1 MVPCY
6 TSEESGGSGLA
17 QSPRTPQPG
26 CPGGLRGKGA
36 ALQVLTPASSQERR
50 ARFKAR
56 CDKPPHP
63 SFATCG
69 CSGAV
74 MLQGWDPALGI
85 YSRRAQEAPRA
96 G

>member
-1 MVPCY
+1 MAQDWP
-6 TSEESGGSGLA
+6 SPLA
-17 QSPRTPQPG
+17 PHSRGAQ
-26 CPGGLRGKGA
+26 GGLRGKGA
-36 ALQVLTPASSQERR
+36 VLQVLTPASSQERR

-56 CDKPPHP
+56 CDKPPP

-69 CSGAV
+69 CSGAM